1 MSEMNHKLWL
11 ASSGVKSDIFPFLF
25 LDMMINRFLRRSNY
39 WSRYLQPQRQDDQ
52 VLVMLRGM
60 LYSDSPFVEPV
71 FRLRLMSR
79 FGITIFLM
87 NALMRPGVKLNCPV
101 NRFFFQA
108 FDRVKR
114 CFLSPPDQIRRAIT
128 MLSNP
133 FFQTPPFHLSF
144 SIDGFSDWN
153 AQFRFNIMD
162 FLLLSIP
169 ADFAGLSE
177 FLALVRDLIIAENP
191 FWKSLR
197 DVFIYHSLDQSKDDD
212 DENDDERYC
221 PDALQKLL
229 TDIESS
235 RDSKDLQ
242 EFARLFQHA
251 EHVQVLVPNDL
262 DPFLQVIERF
272 LTYMIEIL
280 PFLPGIRFEDDVINF
295 LPRTQLSAEGIVLSA
310 MIRDKLKW
318 VHSLKISQDLIKII
332 HNKNLEDSDYDKD
345 ERLVYRGFDLLLN
358 LLKLIQES
366 NGVIYTYIHAC
377 ILIQT
382 STEPHKKRD
391 LCALRDLFTIV
402 TFSLNDERPETT
414 RYDRKSL
421 LYCSYLLKK
430 EQSDLEKFLIECLLE
445 PDFLKTLNDLLQ
457 CSDESDLEDF
467 AQSFMKNL
475 GLVRLFRRY
484 IQENPK
490 TWC

>member
-1 MSEMNHKLWL
+1 MNDAFLL
-11 ASSGVKSDIFPFLF
+11 ALSGVQTDILPYLI
-25 LDMMINRFLRRSNY
+25 LAMMMNRFLGRSKY
-39 WSRYLQPQRQDDQ
+39 WGGYLQPQRPDDQ
-52 VLVMLRGM
+52 VLVMLRMM
-60 LYSDSPFVEPV
+60 LYSECPFVDPE
-71 FRLRLMSR
+71 FRLKFTSR
-79 FGITIFLM
+79 FGMTIFLM
-87 NALMRPGVKLNCPV
+87 NALMRPGVLMHYSV
-101 NRFFFQA
+101 NQLFFQA
-108 FDRVKR
+108 IDRVKR
-114 CFLSPPDQIRRAIT
+114 GCFLSPPQQIVSALTI
-128 MLSNP
+128 LSNP
-133 FFQTPPFHLSF
+133 FFQTPPFKLSF
-144 SIDGFSDWN
+144 SIEGFPELDDELRLN
-153 AQFRFNIMD
+153 LMK

-169 ADFAGLSE
+169 ADFAGLPE
-177 FLALVRDLIIAENP
+177 FLALVRHLMLTDNP
-191 FWKSLR
+191 FWESLEF
-197 DVFIYHSLDQSKDDD
+197 VFIYHSLDKSNYYDDV
-212 DENDDERYC
+212 RQC
-221 PDALQKLL
+221 PQYFQNLL
-229 TDIESS
+229 NTIESS
-235 RDSKDLQ
+235 PDSEYLQ
-242 EFARLFQHA
+242 EFARLFD
-251 EHVQVLVPNDL
+251 HVKHGKELLRNDCKS
-262 DPFLQVIERF
+262 FLQVFEQF
-272 LTYMIEIL
+272 VTCMFQSLSK
-280 PFLPGIRFEDDVINF
+280 LPGICFEKDIHKIHVSQ
-295 LPRTQLSAEGIVLSA
+295 RHELSEEGIVLSQRI
-310 MIRDKLKW
+310 MDKLRL
-318 VHSLKISQDLIKII
+318 VHSLNIHGFLIELLSVM
-332 HNKNLEDSDYDKD
+332 NFEDSS
-345 ERLVYRGFDLLLN
+345 ECLVYRAFELLLN

-382 STEPHKKRD
+382 STEPHKKRE